1 MSDDLREP
9 QVASPCVS
17 NCVIDQASGWCIGC
31 YRTLEEI
38 AGWID
43 LSTAAR
49 RAIVAELPRRKA
61 LHVADGMAD
70 GKR

>member
-1 MSDDLREP
+1 MSRDLDEAR
-9 QVASPCVS
+9 VASPCVS
-17 NCVIDQASGWCIGC
+17 ICVIDQASGLCIGC

-49 RAIVAELPRRKA
+49 RAIVAELAQRKA
-61 LHVADGMAD
+61 SRGDGAADGE
-70 GKR
+70 R

>member
-1 MSDDLREP
+1 MSRDLREA

-17 NCVIDQASGWCIGC
+17 ICVIDPQSGWCIGC

-49 RAIVAELPRRKA
+49 RAIVAELARRRT
-61 LHVADGMAD
+61 LHGRADD
-70 GKR
+70 GQR